1 MAVFQGGKGMQT
13 GIRIG
18 GTDGPNGKLIVQ
30 ALRVALNE
38 AIRRGQ
44 NDVAKSIA
52 ANIASLGGANGN
64 SVSGCSFQG

>member
-1 MAVFQGGKGMQT
+1 MAHFIGGKGMQT

-18 GTDGPNGKLIVQ
+18 GVDGANGKAIVQ
-30 ALRVALNE
+30 ALRVALND

-52 ANIASLGGANGN
+52 ANLASLGTANG
-64 SVSGCSFQG
+64 SAVSGCSFQG